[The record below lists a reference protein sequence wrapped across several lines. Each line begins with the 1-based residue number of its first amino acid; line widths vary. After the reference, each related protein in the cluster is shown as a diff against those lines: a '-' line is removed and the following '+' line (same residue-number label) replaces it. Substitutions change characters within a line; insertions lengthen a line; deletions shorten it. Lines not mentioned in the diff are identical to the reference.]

1 LLKDPLVIEA
11 VEVLQPADDKYVVR
25 VRARRGAVGLAVGNE
40 LQMGSLYPILQQR
53 ITPFLVGKD
62 ARDWERLLDGVYVH
76 ASNYKMQGL
85 PFWLPL
91 ASVEFAVIDLLG
103 RAAGRSA
110 AQLLGGPVREAVEV
124 DEAFNDRERTAEE
137 SVARMAASLERTGA
151 RAAKFKV
158 GGRMSRNADAL
169 PARTDAIVPLARKVL
184 GDDLILYADSNG
196 SYDVAEA
203 IQVGRL
209 LEAHH
214 VAFFEEPVP
223 FDRFEDTKAVA
234 DTLTI
239 PIAGGEQDASAYNL
253 RWALAHDALQV
264 VQPDL
269 FYFGGFV
276 RSIRIARMPAA
287 LGRDCTPHISGTGLG
302 FLYMLHFAACVPHIG
317 PHQEFKGGL
326 PRGRSRAAAP
336 ARGRR
341 ACLSGD
347 GGGERL
353 DSGSD
358 RSQVGL
364 HDVQRRR
371 LGWRRPARH
380 SSELDSRRRRLAAK
394 RRHAHVAASRRAA
407 ADRGGVDGATPRAC
421 LGLAE
426 AGWPRPADSVAHH
439 AGGLRLHRRRSA

>member
-1 LLKDPLVIEA
+1 MTTSRRHLLTTTVSTMAGSLLPRLATTASAAAGTSANPADRYTRLDAAAARPVLEVSLLKDPLVIEA

-25 VRARRGAVGLAVGNE
+25 VRARGGAVGLAVGNE
-40 LQMGSLYPILQQR
+40 LQMGFLYPILQQR

-110 AQLLGGPVREAVEV
+110 AQLLGGPVREAVDV
-124 DEAFNDRERTAEE
+124 YEAFNDRERTAEE
-137 SVARMAASLERTGA
+137 SVARMAASLDRTGA

-169 PARTDAIVPLARKVL
+169 PGRTDAIVPLARKVL

-203 IQVGRL
+203 IRVGRL

-276 RSIRIARMPAA
+276 RSIRIARMAAA

-302 FLYMLHFAACVPHIG
+302 FLYMLHFAACVPNIG
-317 PHQEFKGGL
+317 PYQEFKGVD
-326 PRGRSRAAAP
+326 ADVP
-336 ARGRR
+336 A
-341 ACLSGD
+341 
-347 GGGERL
+347 
-353 DSGSD
+353 
-358 RSQVGL
+358 
-364 HDVQRRR
+364 
-371 LGWRRPARH
+371 H
-380 SSELDSRRRRLAAK
+380 SS
-394 RRHAHVAASRRAA
+394 ASSLRAE
-407 ADRGGVDGATPRAC
+407 GGRVRIPTGPGLGVEVDPAWIARARV
-421 LGLAE
+421 L
-426 AGWPRPADSVAHH
+426 
-439 AGGLRLHRRRSA
+439 

>member
-1 LLKDPLVIEA
+1 MTTSRRHLLTTTVSTMAGSLLPRLATTASAAAGTSANPADRYTRLDAAAARPVLEVSLLKDPLVIEA

-25 VRARRGAVGLAVGNE
+25 VRARGGAVGLAVGNE
-40 LQMGSLYPILQQR
+40 LQMGFLYPILQQR

-110 AQLLGGPVREAVEV
+110 AQLLGGPVREAVDV
-124 DEAFNDRERTAEE
+124 YEAFNDRERTAEE
-137 SVARMAASLERTGA
+137 SVARMAASLDRTGA

-169 PARTDAIVPLARKVL
+169 PGRTDAIVPLARKVL

-203 IQVGRL
+203 IRVGRL

-276 RSIRIARMPAA
+276 RSIRIARMAAA

-302 FLYMLHFAACVPHIG
+302 FLYMLHFAACVPNIG
-317 PHQEFKGGL
+317 PYQEFKGV
-326 PRGRSRAAAP
+326 AADVP
-336 ARGRR
+336 A
-341 ACLSGD
+341 
-347 GGGERL
+347 
-353 DSGSD
+353 
-358 RSQVGL
+358 
-364 HDVQRRR
+364 
-371 LGWRRPARH
+371 H
-380 SSELDSRRRRLAAK
+380 SS
-394 RRHAHVAASRRAA
+394 ASSLRAE
-407 ADRGGVDGATPRAC
+407 GGRVRIPTGPGLGVEVDPAWIARARV
-421 LGLAE
+421 L
-426 AGWPRPADSVAHH
+426 
-439 AGGLRLHRRRSA
+439 

>member
-1 LLKDPLVIEA
+1 MTTSRRQLLTTTVSTMAGCLLPRLATTASAAAGTSADPADRYPRLDAAAARPVLDVSMLKDPLVIET
-11 VEVLQPADDKYVVR
+11 VEVLQPASDKYVVR
-25 VRARRGAVGLAVGNE
+25 VRARGGAVGLAVGNE
-40 LQMGSLYPILQQR
+40 LQMGFLYPILQQR

-110 AQLLGGPVREAVEV
+110 AQLLGGPVRETVEV
-124 DEAFNDRERTAEE
+124 YEAFNDRERTAAE

-158 GGRMSRNADAL
+158 GGRMSRNADSL
-169 PARTDAIVPLARKVL
+169 PGRTEQVIPLARRVL
-184 GDDLILYADSNG
+184 GDAITLYADANG

-203 IQVGRL
+203 VRVGRL

-253 RWALAHDALQV
+253 RWALAHDALQI

-276 RSIRIARMPAA
+276 RSIRVARMAA
-287 LGRDCTPHISGTGLG
+287 AIGRDCTPHISGTGLG
-302 FLYMLHFAACVPHIG
+302 FLYMLHFAASVPNIG
-317 PHQEFKGGL
+317 PHQEFKGIEDDVPASAPTASLRAEGGRVKIPTGPGL
-326 PRGRSRAAAP
+326 GIEVDPQWIARA
-336 ARGRR
+336 RV
-341 ACLSGD
+341 L
-347 GGGERL
+347 
-353 DSGSD
+353 
-358 RSQVGL
+358 
-364 HDVQRRR
+364 
-371 LGWRRPARH
+371 
-380 SSELDSRRRRLAAK
+380 
-394 RRHAHVAASRRAA
+394 
-407 ADRGGVDGATPRAC
+407 
-421 LGLAE
+421 
-426 AGWPRPADSVAHH
+426 
-439 AGGLRLHRRRSA
+439 